1 MQVVAY
7 LSEIASIFAPEWTP
21 DPSLL
26 EPEDSNLIDFP
37 DTPLQY
43 EPGYGAAAQSRP
55 GDVTVTFRQETLGL
69 VLRGVDATGG
79 EVTSVPLPRFPV
91 IGLALGEFSGG
102 TCTLRLRF
110 PRRNVSVCQAPTP
123 ETPCAYVMLT
133 DVKPDSEAAG
143 SPQVMKGMVLKAVQ
157 GRPVQGL
164 SFSRT
169 LDTLR
174 SAGRPVSILMGALSR
189 PP

>member
-1 MQVVAY
+1 MAY

-79 EVTSVPLPRFPV
+79 EVTSAPLPPTRN
-91 IGLALGEFSGG
+91 IALAQQLEALHVHLGDEAE
-102 TCTLRLRF
+102 
-110 PRRNVSVCQAPTP
+110 AP
-123 ETPCAYVMLT
+123 
-133 DVKPDSEAAG
+133 EAQDG
-143 SPQVMKGMVLKAVQ
+143 EGDAVRV
-157 GRPVQGL
+157 GE
-164 SFSRT
+164 
-169 LDTLR
+169 
-174 SAGRPVSILMGALSR
+174 GAVR
-189 PP
+189 VRCVR